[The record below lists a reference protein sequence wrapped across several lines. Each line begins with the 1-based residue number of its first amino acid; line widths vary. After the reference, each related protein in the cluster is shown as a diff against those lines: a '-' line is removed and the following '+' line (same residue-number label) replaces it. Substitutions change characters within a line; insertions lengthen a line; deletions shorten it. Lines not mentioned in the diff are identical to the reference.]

1 MKNILKLII
10 IIFIQL
16 LLCKNSYSE
25 NVYNFRFLL
34 CDSLKNAEYNF
45 GLENRK
51 KNLIVYKLDSK
62 NFKKTRIELN
72 NKNPIIY
79 LNKTNYIPKKIYLNL
94 LNRQFYISENDE
106 FLGGCFGVKSQK
118 ILKCKLQSYYN
129 VFKKKLPLS
138 CN

>member
-106 FLGGCFGVKSQK
+106 FLGGCFDVKSQK